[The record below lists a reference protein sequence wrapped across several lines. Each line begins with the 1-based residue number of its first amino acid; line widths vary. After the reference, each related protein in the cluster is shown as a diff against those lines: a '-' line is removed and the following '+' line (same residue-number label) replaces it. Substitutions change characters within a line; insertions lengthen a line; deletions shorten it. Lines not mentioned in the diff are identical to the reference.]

1 MAETKALGRR
11 FRERRVSTSDHRYNR
26 YSVTTVS
33 FTAVWDEVL
42 GSGEAAVSAFGLA

>member
-26 YSVTTVS
+26 SSVTTVS
-33 FTAVWDEVL
+33 FIAASGE
-42 GSGEAAVSAFGLA
+42 GRASGEAAVLAFGLV

>member
-33 FTAVWDEVL
+33 FTAASGEAL
-42 GSGEAAVSAFGLA
+42 GSGDAAVLAFSLA